1 MVCETKTIMII
12 LIPRS
17 VLTERNKLLINHE
30 WAVGTQTTG

>member
-1 MVCETKTIMII
+1 MVCEILTIMII

-17 VLTERNKLLINHE
+17 ALTERNKLLINHE